1 MMNYFKPEEFKCK
14 CGKCDGGSMDAALV
28 SKLNEARKNVRWLVE
43 AELLQVIN

>member
-28 SKLNEARKNVRWLVE
+28 HVNSTGADNLRAR
-43 AELLQVIN
+43 INN